1 MRDMAQQPLSSS
13 RQIGPAGLNRVLE
26 LVALVE
32 DYDVAGLHAETDGGW
47 SLALGKARLT
57 WSADGTAVTKTL
69 VPNLVI
75 PHWASLL
82 GTPRQAALNEL
93 RVNRLLSEHWPP
105 VPVPLLL
112 GTSRRGPSMTFEAV
126 DGAPLGPKFPIS
138 LSGPDVD
145 GLIAIAL
152 ALQSYQPRRRWF
164 RRLHVE
170 RRLRLHHRSDLIGDA
185 DAAAL
190 TLLAVSA
197 GLRWHFAHGDITA
210 RNVLRDSQ
218 GRLVL
223 IDWEW
228 AGMYPAGYELAFL
241 WFSLLEVPGAR
252 DKVAAAVPG
261 HHQAGFLLSAT
272 LVQLLHLQMWLLR
285 PNPHVAKHEET
296 LRQLLQEVRSN
307 SRKARPTLAPSSVP
321 GSPLPHSSGME
332 RPISHESASS
342 A

>member
-210 RNVLRDSQ
+210 RNVECTRPATSSPFYGSLYLRYRVPETRWQPPSL
-218 GRLVL
+218 GITRLGSCCRPPWSSSYTYRCGYFVRTRTLPSMKRRSGNFYRKSGL
-223 IDWEW
+223 ILVKLGLPWRLAAYRARLCLIR
-228 AGMYPAGYELAFL
+228 AG
-241 WFSLLEVPGAR
+241 W
-252 DKVAAAVPG
+252 
-261 HHQAGFLLSAT
+261 
-272 LVQLLHLQMWLLR
+272 
-285 PNPHVAKHEET
+285 
-296 LRQLLQEVRSN
+296 
-307 SRKARPTLAPSSVP
+307 
-321 GSPLPHSSGME
+321 SG
-332 RPISHESASS
+332 P
-342 A
+342 

>member
-1 MRDMAQQPLSSS
+1 MPDKAQLPFDAPDKV
-13 RQIGPAGLNRVLE
+13 GPDGLKRILE
-26 LVALVE
+26 LVASE
-32 DYDVAGLHAETDGGW
+32 HDVSGLHAEPDGGW

-57 WSADGTAVTKTL
+57 WSADRAAVTKTL
-69 VPNLVI
+69 VPHLVI
-75 PHWASLL
+75 PHWEFLL
-82 GTPRQAALNEL
+82 GTPRGAGLNEL
-93 RVNRLLSEHWPP
+93 RVNKLLREHRPP

-112 GTSRRGPSMTFEAV
+112 GSSRRGPSMTFEAV
-126 DGAPLGPKFPIS
+126 DGAPLGPKFPVS
-138 LSGPDVD
+138 LSGPEID
-145 GLIAIAL
+145 GLIAITL
-152 ALQSYQPRRRWF
+152 ALQSYRPRRRWF
-164 RRLHVE
+164 RRLHVDS
-170 RRLRLHHRSDLIGDA
+170 RLRLHHRSGLIGDA

-190 TLLAVSA
+190 TLLAASA

-261 HHQAGFLLSAT
+261 HQQAGFLLSAT

-285 PNPHVAKHEET
+285 PNPHVAKHEQV
-296 LRQLLQEVRSN
+296 LQQLLREVSSF
-307 SRKARPTLAPSSVP
+307 SRKN
-321 GSPLPHSSGME
+321 
-332 RPISHESASS
+332 
-342 A
+342 